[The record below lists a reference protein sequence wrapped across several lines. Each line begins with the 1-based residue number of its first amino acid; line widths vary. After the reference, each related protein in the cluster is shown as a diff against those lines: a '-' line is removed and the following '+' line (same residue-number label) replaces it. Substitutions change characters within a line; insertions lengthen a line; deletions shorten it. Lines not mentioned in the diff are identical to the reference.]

1 MAGSWST
8 TGLWE
13 RESAYCGLPTRQQ
26 QQRSRLL
33 LLALLSITT
42 YKNKYKKTEREIKGL
57 IFCLSFFVNGDSD
70 GVLKCRTVAWS
81 GRVGSGPVDKW

>member
-26 QQRSRLL
+26 QQRSRLP
-33 LLALLSITT
+33 LLALLSITR
-42 YKNKYKKTEREIKGL
+42 KKKKTEREIKGL
-57 IFCLSFFVNGDSD
+57 IFCLSFFVNGVSD
-70 GVLKCRTVAWS
+70 GVLKCHTMAWS